1 MVKGKVLSLSTPY
14 GRYDV
19 RVAQKSYAVNK
30 ALAVVLYYNER
41 NEWLPYANITVNI
54 ESGETVRKYVD
65 EDLAVTFGKRYAC
78 QYVDTNNC
86 EWATRFLE
94 ENKIA
99 FFTGCFA
106 DSGFC
111 SYPLYAFD
119 LEKLSELG
127 KAVA

>member
-1 MVKGKVLSLSTPY
+1 MIKGKNLSLTTPY
-14 GRYDV
+14 GQYDV

-30 ALAVVLYYNER
+30 ALAVVLYYNDCG
-41 NEWLPYANITVNI
+41 EWLPYCNITVNI
-54 ESGETVRKYVD
+54 ESGEIVRKFFD
-65 EDLAVTFGKRYAC
+65 EELAVSVGKRYAC

-111 SYPLYAFD
+111 SYPLYAFNLD
-119 LEKLSELG
+119 KLEELSRG
-127 KAVA
+127 